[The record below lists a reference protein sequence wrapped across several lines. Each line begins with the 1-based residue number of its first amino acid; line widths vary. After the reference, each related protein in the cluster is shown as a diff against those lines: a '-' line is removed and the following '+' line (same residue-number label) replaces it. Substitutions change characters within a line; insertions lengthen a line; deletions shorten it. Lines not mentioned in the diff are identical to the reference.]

1 MGWCCSEGWG
11 PKNSAGVSQCEW
23 GWGRQGDQKGKRGKR
38 EVWGRLP
45 RDWEMGGIG
54 WREGCGFGGRK
65 GSRGG
70 VYKRRG

>member
-1 MGWCCSEGWG
+1 MSG
-11 PKNSAGVSQCEW
+11 AGV
-23 GWGRQGDQKGKRGKR
+23 GRGTRR
-38 EVWGRLP
+38 EREASEVWGRLP

-65 GSRGG
+65 RSQGG